1 METSGGPQP
10 HDARIMVWAPPRSL
24 AATYG
29 IDFSFFSSRYLDVSV
44 PGLTF
49 HALWIGAWMHEVS
62 SCGFPHSEI
71 RGSLIMCISPRLFA
85 AYHVFLRPKVP
96 RHPPRVL
103 IRLTTLL
110 FGHHCVAIH
119 SGFLL
124 APRCILPKTINTRT
138 SVLRSPVFY
147 VLSLLSMFA
156 SGKTLIRT
164 LPFRAWSSV
173 LSDCLSFERLPSGF
187 RSPLN
192 VFLLLCVSCMFPCM
206 SCKIVSY
213 MRFSRCIRLFS
224 L

>member
-103 IRLTTLL
+103 VRLT
-110 FGHHCVAIH
+110 F
-119 SGFLL
+119 S
-124 APRCILPKTINTRT
+124 
-138 SVLRSPVFY
+138 LRSPVCSDTYRIFACSR
-147 VLSLLSMFA
+147 LAFAQDNRFAFDLEDLSSFSLLHN
-156 SGKTLIRT
+156 
-164 LPFRAWSSV
+164 
-173 LSDCLSFERLPSGF
+173 RL
-187 RSPLN
+187 LC
-192 VFLLLCVSCMFPCM
+192 FLLRCLFPV
-206 SCKIVSY
+206 KH
-213 MRFSRCIRLFS
+213 
-224 L
+224 

>member
-1 METSGGPQP
+1 
-10 HDARIMVWAPPRSL
+10 MVWAPPRSL

-156 SGKTLIRT
+156 SGKTLIV
-164 LPFRAWSSV
+164 AS
-173 LSDCLSFERLPSGF
+173 LSKGCFLNSFLFPS
-187 RSPLN
+187 
-192 VFLLLCVSCMFPCM
+192 
-206 SCKIVSY
+206 
-213 MRFSRCIRLFS
+213 
-224 L
+224 